1 MKLLQLHDEVVV
13 GEAADVEVGP
23 EAKDDESPSFPL
35 RRSIKLFSGNQSLV
49 DRLTDIFRELVAF
62 EGDEGADLGDEGT
75 VDDRMGDVDGDLTE
89 GRTRSSG
96 SK

>member
-1 MKLLQLHDEVVV
+1 MKLLQLHDDVVV

-23 EAKDDESPSFPL
+23 DAKDDESPSFPL

-49 DRLTDIFRELVAF
+49 ERLMDIFRELEAL

-75 VDDRMGDVDGDLTE
+75 GVDRMGDVDGDLTE